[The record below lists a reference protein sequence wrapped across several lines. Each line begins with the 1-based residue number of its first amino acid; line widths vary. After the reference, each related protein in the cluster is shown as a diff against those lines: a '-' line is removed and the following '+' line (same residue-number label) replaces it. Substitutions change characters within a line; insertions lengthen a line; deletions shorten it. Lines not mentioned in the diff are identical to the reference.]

1 MTTPPN
7 SHKVNRHLQ
16 PVNPPQPTKSFRK
29 AQTMRAELRPE
40 HLQEIQRIMLLVD
53 HHQQIIA
60 GLDNQA
66 KTLLAEKYQIDLSD
80 GKWSMNLQTGV
91 MERRDGKS

>member
-7 SHKVNRHLQ
+7 SQKVNRHLQ
-16 PVNPPQPTKSFRK
+16 PATRPPTNSFQK

-40 HLQEIQRIMLLVD
+40 HLQEIRQIMMLVD

-66 KTLLAEKYQIDLSD
+66 HALLLSHYQIDLRE
-80 GKWSMNLQTGV
+80 GQWSMNLQTGV